1 MQGLKPQRESRGQQH
16 TGEET
21 VPTEDNSY
29 TPANPNIISGWRK
42 DR

>member
-21 VPTEDNSY
+21 VPTEDNSSY
-29 TPANPNIISGWRK
+29 PCQPKYYFRMEE
-42 DR
+42 R